1 MARGRKRLSTAEQIE
16 KTEAMV
22 LQKKEELDEL
32 VAELK
37 RLREIEKKENQA
49 ALLAAVAKSK
59 WSFERKRKTSCV
71 FSSDN
76 PSFIMITYI
85 LLYFSCRTGS
95 AFD

>member
-1 MARGRKRLSTAEQIE
+1 MSGQSFRLLTILVRKFKKGWGRITFP
-16 KTEAMV
+16 
-22 LQKKEELDEL
+22 
-32 VAELK
+32 
-37 RLREIEKKENQA
+37 
-49 ALLAAVAKSK
+49 
-59 WSFERKRKTSCV
+59 SFFNCKRKTSCV

>member
-1 MARGRKRLSTAEQIE
+1 MPANYKAVLAFRARDGGDYRRIAAGIGENTVRFIDGMLKSGPIEEQC
-16 KTEAMV
+16 
-22 LQKKEELDEL
+22 
-32 VAELK
+32 
-37 RLREIEKKENQA
+37 
-49 ALLAAVAKSK
+49 
-59 WSFERKRKTSCV
+59 KRKTSCV

>member
-1 MARGRKRLSTAEQIE
+1 MIVTLCNKKSVNDKCDTANITHYIVIVNKPKCYMIDKHRGHCNK
-16 KTEAMV
+16 
-22 LQKKEELDEL
+22 
-32 VAELK
+32 
-37 RLREIEKKENQA
+37 
-49 ALLAAVAKSK
+49 
-59 WSFERKRKTSCV
+59 FRKRKTSCV

>member
-1 MARGRKRLSTAEQIE
+1 MNTGTKELKSI
-16 KTEAMV
+16 
-22 LQKKEELDEL
+22 LEELDEL
-32 VAELK
+32 K
-37 RLREIEKKENQA
+37 
-49 ALLAAVAKSK
+49 
-59 WSFERKRKTSCV
+59 RKRKTSCV

>member
-1 MARGRKRLSTAEQIE
+1 MLGLETQKRVDMIHEMLEQ
-16 KTEAMV
+16 M
-22 LQKKEELDEL
+22 EE
-32 VAELK
+32 
-37 RLREIEKKENQA
+37 IYC
-49 ALLAAVAKSK
+49 
-59 WSFERKRKTSCV
+59 KRKTSCV